1 MNKLIKVIIKN
12 IELIVKNIVIKIF
25 DSSFFLVSFFNV
37 YNITYKN
44 IEQNKIIN
52 SRKITKT
59 LSILDSKTLKI
70 TKIKVE
76 IA

>member
-12 IELIVKNIVIKIF
+12 IELIVKNIAIKIF

-52 SRKITKT
+52 SHKTTKT